1 MKLALGGIHPSLL
14 AVRASRAICRI
25 SAAPYLSL
33 AAASALAIW
42 LVDGLYDW
50 IEMKTVQVEGASRQR
65 GDKLLGTE
73 LTAIAMR
80 RLAGPLSW
88 VGSLLPITGRP

>member
-50 IEMKTVQVEGASRQR
+50 IEMKTV
-65 GDKLLGTE
+65 
-73 LTAIAMR
+73 
-80 RLAGPLSW
+80 
-88 VGSLLPITGRP
+88 